1 MLAGSLDSSLEP
13 TFSLFP
19 LFPLSM
25 QNNNNKED
33 NMNNELLKE
42 LAREL
47 ASKVNN
53 LVDVPLV
60 NEEDEQAFF
69 ELIILLLLE
78 LIFNRLGFKNV
89 IEISPR
95 A

>member
-1 MLAGSLDSSLEP
+1 
-13 TFSLFP
+13 
-19 LFPLSM
+19 
-25 QNNNNKED
+25 
-33 NMNNELLKE
+33 MNETLLKE

-78 LIFNRLGFKNV
+78 LIFNRLGFKNIV
-89 IEISPR
+89 AISPR

>member
-1 MLAGSLDSSLEP
+1 
-13 TFSLFP
+13 
-19 LFPLSM
+19 
-25 QNNNNKED
+25 
-33 NMNNELLKE
+33 MNETLLKE

>member
-1 MLAGSLDSSLEP
+1 
-13 TFSLFP
+13 
-19 LFPLSM
+19 
-25 QNNNNKED
+25 
-33 NMNNELLKE
+33 MNNELLKE

>member
-1 MLAGSLDSSLEP
+1 MLAGSLDSSLAP

-19 LFPLSM
+19 LFSLSVGKKTT
-25 QNNNNKED
+25 KED
-33 NMNNELLKE
+33 KMNETLLKE
-42 LAREL
+42 LAQEL

>member
-1 MLAGSLDSSLEP
+1 
-13 TFSLFP
+13 
-19 LFPLSM
+19 
-25 QNNNNKED
+25 
-33 NMNNELLKE
+33 MNETLLKE
-42 LAREL
+42 LAQEL

>member
-1 MLAGSLDSSLEP
+1 
-13 TFSLFP
+13 
-19 LFPLSM
+19 
-25 QNNNNKED
+25 
-33 NMNNELLKE
+33 MNETLLKE
-42 LAREL
+42 LAKEL
-47 ASKVNN
+47 GSKVNN
-53 LVDVPLV
+53 LVDIPIIK
-60 NEEDEQAFF
+60 EEDEQAFF